1 MALDGLVI
9 SNLTKEFN
17 DLLLNGRINK
27 INQPEADT
35 IILVIK
41 NNRTNYKL
49 LLSANASYPLAYITE
64 DTKQN
69 PMVAPN
75 FCMLLRKHLNSAR
88 IIEISQPS
96 FERIIDFKIEHLN
109 ELGDTCIK
117 HLIIE
122 LMGKH
127 SNIIFTDDNN
137 IIIDSIKHVNAMTSS
152 VREVLPGRQYFIVHT
167 QDKLNPLLIDLD
179 TFTSHI
185 KSANK
190 ALYKALYM
198 TYTGISPLIANE
210 ICARASIESDTHT
223 SELSEDIIYHIYN
236 IFKHIINDIEEGKF
250 EPNIVYDDHTPV
262 EFSSIP
268 LSCYTNYSS
277 VKNKTISSTLYN
289 FYNEREII
297 NRINQKSADMRKI
310 VSNAIERTVKKLDLQ
325 NKQLKDTVKRDK
337 YKVYGELLT
346 TYGYSVKNGSKSVTV
361 NNYYTN
367 EDITIP
373 LDETLSAIDNAKKY
387 FSKYN
392 KLKRTF
398 NALEIQIEESKNEL
412 AYLESISN
420 ALDIARLEDD
430 LVDIKSELQQ
440 TGYIRNRNIGNSK
453 KGNKNKKN
461 NNMPLHYLSSDG
473 YHIYVGKNN
482 TQNDELTF
490 KFASNN
496 DWWFH
501 AKGMAGSHVIVKSNN
516 EELPDRVFEEAGSLA
531 AYYSKAKEQEKV
543 EIDYI
548 QKKHIKKPNN
558 ANPGFV
564 IYHTNYSLIATP
576 DISKLTEIK

>member
-64 DTKQN
+64 DNKQN

-88 IIEISQPS
+88 IIGITQPS

-127 SNIIFTDDNN
+127 SNIIFTDDDNN
-137 IIIDSIKHVNAMTSS
+137 IIDSIKHVGIMTSS
-152 VREVLPGRQYFIVHT
+152 VREVLPGRKYFIVHT
-167 QDKLNPLLIDLD
+167 QDKLNPLEVDIDS
-179 TFTSHI
+179 FTSHI
-185 KSANK
+185 KSSNK
-190 ALYKALYM
+190 ALYKALYT

-210 ICARASIESDTHT
+210 ICARASIDSDTHT
-223 SELSEDIIYHIYN
+223 SELSDDVIYHIYN
-236 IFKHIINDIEEGKF
+236 LFKHIIDDIKEGNF
-250 EPNIVYDDHTPV
+250 IPNIVYDGNTPV

-268 LSCYTNYSS
+268 LNCYTNYSS
-277 VKNKTISSTLYN
+277 VQNETISNTLYN

-297 NRINQKSADMRKI
+297 NRINQKSADIRKI

-346 TYGYSVKNGSKSVTV
+346 TYGYSVANGSKSVTV

-387 FSKYN
+387 FNKYN

-420 ALDIARLEDD
+420 SLDIARLEDD
-430 LVDIKSELQQ
+430 LIDIKEELMH
-440 TGYIRNRNIGNSK
+440 TEYIRNRNNNNSK
-453 KGNKNKKN
+453 KGAKNKKN
-461 NNMPLHYLSSDG
+461 NNAPLHYLSSDG

-531 AYYSKAKEQEKV
+531 AYYSKAREQEKV

-576 DISKLTEIK
+576 NISKLTEIK